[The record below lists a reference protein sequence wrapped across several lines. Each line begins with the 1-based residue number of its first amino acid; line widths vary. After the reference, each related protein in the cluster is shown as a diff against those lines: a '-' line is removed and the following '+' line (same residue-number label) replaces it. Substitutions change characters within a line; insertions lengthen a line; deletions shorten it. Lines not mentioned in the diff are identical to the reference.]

1 MNRVCLLAFAL
12 ALGGSAASA
21 GTALNGLTVNGLT
34 VNGLTVNGLT
44 VNGLTVNGLTVNGTG
59 LNPSSGMPPK
69 ADSSDAAS
77 PLVVQALTLADGR
90 LLTVV
95 PGH

>member
-44 VNGLTVNGLTVNGTG
+44 VNGTE